1 MEKNKEIHILIIVIM
16 ATILRSYANVLLIN
30 SSASFQTAVCLK
42 TKTLKINCGILSQPR
57 IQGFSSIEGISSKWK
72 ELSNVFP

>member
-1 MEKNKEIHILIIVIM
+1 MEKNKKMHILIIVIM

-42 TKTLKINCGILSQPR
+42 IKTLK
-57 IQGFSSIEGISSKWK
+57 
-72 ELSNVFP
+72 

>member
-42 TKTLKINCGILSQPR
+42 TKTLKINYVYGSKLTQMTY
-57 IQGFSSIEGISSKWK
+57 SISRR
-72 ELSNVFP
+72 FFYDYD

>member
-1 MEKNKEIHILIIVIM
+1 M

-42 TKTLKINCGILSQPR
+42 IKTLKINYVYGSKLTQMTY
-57 IQGFSSIEGISSKWK
+57 SISKDFFMIMT
-72 ELSNVFP
+72 NVYTVWSDKDKGTRNY

>member
-42 TKTLKINCGILSQPR
+42 TKTLKINYSYGSKLAHMAY
-57 IQGFSSIEGISSKWK
+57 SISRRFFMIMT
-72 ELSNVFP
+72 NVYTV